1 MKIMVDKDAN
11 LILNMQDD
19 IINGTTAVH
28 NKEYV
33 SQRIKQ
39 LLNIK

>member
-1 MKIMVDKDAN
+1 MLNKEGN
-11 LILNMQDD
+11 LNLDMQDE

-28 NKEYV
+28 NGEYV
-33 SQRIKQ
+33 SQRAKQ